1 MTMSTVCSS
10 SPRAPRTSIA
20 LRQLK
25 HHNKILQSCVRS
37 KGIYLKNEGRDNMT
51 INRYQNT
58 LYVCF
63 KGCSSAS
70 DLLNS
75 IDIRNCKIH
84 GETVGIHNGFCEKY
98 KSMQHTILFEV
109 LNELCDNPITDVV
122 FTGHSAGGSIAQI
135 VSLFLAEE
143 LMDLKLHCYTIG
155 TPKTGDAFFKQT
167 LEHEL
172 DKDKLL
178 RLETHNDLICLLPM
192 QPTFEHAGDVLI
204 MKDGDIFNA
213 TPDEAFFTSYYT
225 DYVDLIRDMTQ
236 SGLLSKKE
244 VHSMIGYHSCESYL
258 TNVRAILKKTL
269 EPVVE

>member
-1 MTMSTVCSS
+1 MSTVCTASS
-10 SPRAPRTSIA
+10 RAPRTSIA
-20 LRQLK
+20 LREIK

-37 KGIYLKNEGRDNMT
+37 KGIYLKNQGNENMMV
-51 INRYQNT
+51 NRYNNT

-63 KGCSSAS
+63 KGCSSVG
-70 DLLNS
+70 DFLNS

-109 LNELCDNPITDVV
+109 LNELCGEYPITDVV

-135 VSLFLAEE
+135 VSLFMAEE
-143 LMDLKLHCYTIG
+143 LADIKTHCYTIG
-155 TPKTGDAFFKQT
+155 TPKTGDVFFKQA
-167 LEHEL
+167 LEDEL

-192 QPTFEHAGDVLI
+192 QSTFQHAGDVLI

-213 TPDEAFFTSYYT
+213 TPDEAFFTNYYT

-236 SGLLSKKE
+236 SGLLSKKK

-258 TNVRAILKKTL
+258 SNYRSILKKTL
-269 EPVVE
+269 ALEVE

>member
-1 MTMSTVCSS
+1 MSTVGTS

-20 LRQLK
+20 LRQIK

-37 KGIYLKNEGRDNMT
+37 KGIYLKNEGRENMM
-51 INRYQNT
+51 INRYDKT

-63 KGCSSAS
+63 KGCSSVS
-70 DLLNS
+70 DFLNS

-109 LNELCDNPITDVV
+109 LNELCGDNPITDVV

-143 LMDLKLHCYTIG
+143 LADLKIHCYTIG
-155 TPKTGDAFFKQT
+155 TPKTGDAFFKQA
-167 LEHEL
+167 LEYEL

-192 QPTFEHAGDVLI
+192 QPTFQHAGDVLI
-204 MKDGDIFNA
+204 MKDGNVFNA
-213 TPDEAFFTSYYT
+213 TPDEAFFTTYYT

-258 TNVRAILKKTL
+258 SNYRSILKKTL
-269 EPVVE
+269 EPEVE

>member
-1 MTMSTVCSS
+1 MSTAPTPSS
-10 SPRAPRTSIA
+10 RASRTSIA
-20 LRQLK
+20 LREIQ

-37 KGIYLKNEGRDNMT
+37 KGVYLTNEGKKNMM
-51 INRYQNT
+51 INRYNHT

-63 KGCSSAS
+63 KGCSSVS

-75 IDIRNCKIH
+75 IDIRKCKVH

-109 LNELCDNPITDVV
+109 LNELCGENPITDVV

-135 VSLFLAEE
+135 VSLFMAEE
-143 LMDLKLHCYTIG
+143 LADIKLHCYTIG
-155 TPKTGDAFFKQT
+155 TPKTGDLIFKQA
-167 LEHEL
+167 LENEL
-172 DKDKLL
+172 KQDNLL

-192 QPTFEHAGDVLI
+192 HPTFQHAGNALI
-204 MKDGDIFNA
+204 MKDGDVFNA
-213 TPDEAFFTSYYT
+213 TPDEAFFTNYYT

-236 SGLLSKKE
+236 SGLLSKKQ

-258 TNVRAILKKTL
+258 SNYRSILKKIL
-269 EPVVE
+269 APRVE